1 MNHNVNKVISKSF
14 KKQITDTFNR
24 PILSICEENPGLAYY
39 YIKYARTEMEY
50 EGLFAE
56 LLCSRLANVLNIQ
69 TPNVAFVEIG
79 DHPITNVEYKYPNKI
94 EPGMVAFGSRRVGNV
109 TELNQQDVIRN
120 KHDFNRFNRPEDIF
134 KIALFDLWIANAD
147 RSELNFNILI
157 QKDRPK
163 EIYAFDHFEAF
174 KKSSESQNSNE
185 KIDVFSGVMGSN
197 YGYNLIS
204 YLSVETVKETA
215 RKFLNNI
222 EHLNIAN
229 VLGNLL
235 NQIPESWNV
244 PQKSVHFI
252 HKLLTDRTRVVKIS
266 EQADIA
272 INSVSIKKP

>member
-1 MNHNVNKVISKSF
+1 MKFNVKKVISKSF
-14 KKQITDTFNR
+14 NRQITHTHNR
-24 PILSICEENPGLAYY
+24 PILGICEENPGLAYY

-56 LLCSRLANVLNIQ
+56 LLCSILASVLDIH
-69 TPNVAFVEIG
+69 TPSVAFVEIG
-79 DHPITNVEYKYPNKI
+79 DHPITNVEYKYPKKI
-94 EPGMVAFGSRRVGNV
+94 EPGMVAFGSREVGNV

-157 QKDRPK
+157 QKNKPK
-163 EIYAFDHFEAF
+163 EMYAFDHFEAF
-174 KKSSESQNSNE
+174 KKSSELQNSNE
-185 KIDVFSGVMGSN
+185 KLNVFSGVMGSN

-204 YLSVETVKETA
+204 YLSVDTVKETA
-215 RKFLNNI
+215 GKFLNNI
-222 EHLNIAN
+222 EHLDIAN
-229 VLGNLL
+229 MLDNLINNL
-235 NQIPESWNV
+235 PESWNV

-272 INSVSIKKP
+272 INSVSIKKS